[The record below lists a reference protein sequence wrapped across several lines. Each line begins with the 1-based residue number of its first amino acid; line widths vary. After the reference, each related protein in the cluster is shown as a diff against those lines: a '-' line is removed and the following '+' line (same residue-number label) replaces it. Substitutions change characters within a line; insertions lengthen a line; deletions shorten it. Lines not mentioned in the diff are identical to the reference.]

1 MPDPALSTLD
11 VVSLV
16 MDSEVRPLDFA
27 VLLHFDRDVDTE
39 ALARGA
45 RSARNL
51 YPTTGCSVV
60 GGRWSRLDKDSCEGA
75 FCTRR
80 REGCKEPIE
89 ILLRTPFHL
98 ACDPPL
104 RQAWVRDVEAGTG
117 CLVTKVHHC
126 AADLLSVLVWI
137 RHQLRVAADLDRPC
151 PEPAA
156 VVPPALAQAP
166 PGAKRNPV
174 WNRCAPLWT
183 RPGQASGERRRTTFS
198 FSHGDLAAISLAECG
213 FTFNDVLVVA
223 ALETLQEW
231 NRDHGGDTRRV
242 GIWLPVNIRRNPFE
256 GFGNGSSRIRVRR
269 NYDDGLDTAGKCRAV
284 RSQINLARER
294 GEWTVPQRTLL
305 TRLPLRFSGPVVRR
319 YLNRPWADMGSAAF
333 SHVQKWPGHDDPV
346 FAALHELEVL
356 GAMHRRHA
364 LMFAAVSLGD
374 RTWMTITYDPDLLWP
389 EDVALI
395 RDHYL
400 SAVRAASRAT

>member
-1 MPDPALSTLD
+1 MPNPALSTLD
-11 VVSLV
+11 LVSLV

-27 VLLHFDRDVDTE
+27 VLLDFDRELDAD

-51 YPTTGCSVV
+51 YSTTGSNVID
-60 GGRWSRLDKDSCEGA
+60 GRWSPLEPSSCELA
-75 FCTRR
+75 FRSLRR
-80 REGCKEPIE
+80 GDGKRLIE
-89 ILLRTPFHL
+89 RFLRTPFDL
-98 ACDPPL
+98 ASGPPL
-104 RQAWVRDVEAGTG
+104 RQAWVRDAEAGTG

-126 AADLLSVLVWI
+126 VADLLSVLAWI

-151 PEPAA
+151 PEPTA

-166 PGAKRNPV
+166 PGAKRNPA
-174 WNRCAPLWT
+174 WDRCAPLRT
-183 RPGQASGERRRTTFS
+183 RPGKASSERCWTTYS
-198 FSHGDLAAISLAECG
+198 FSHGELTGISLAEHG

-231 NRDHGGDTRRV
+231 NRIEGDKERRV
-242 GIWLPVNIRRNPFE
+242 GIWLPVNIRRDAFE
-256 GFGNGSSRIRVRR
+256 GFGNASSRIRVRR
-269 NYDDGLDTAGKCRAV
+269 DYADGLGIPEKCRAV

-294 GEWTVPQRTLL
+294 GEWTVPQQSLL
-305 TRLPLRFSGPVVRR
+305 TGIPLRFSAPLVRR

-333 SHVQKWPGHDDPV
+333 SHVQKWPGQDDPV
-346 FAALHELEVL
+346 FAGLQELGVL

-364 LMFAAVSLGD
+364 LIFAAVSLAE
-374 RTWMTITYDPDLLWP
+374 RTWMTITYDPALLWP
-389 EDVALI
+389 EDIADI

-400 SAVRAASRAT
+400 TTVRAASRGL